1 MKSDFADTTDRSQL
15 YAKVRNSLLQL
26 SRLPADP
33 RHWRP
38 HLVVLAQGLG
48 EPLQLLEYAVLLG
61 GLHGIVSRV
70 GFLQGSLKD
79 AAARRHAELARVE
92 QLTAERA
99 PSIFNEVI
107 VAPDAEAAVP
117 VFLQAH
123 ALGPLKPNLAV
134 LAYPGDTVPT
144 GTLIGRLRAL
154 VGLEISCV
162 VLLNIAGRRL
172 LHNEPGRVDIWWRG
186 FANGSLMLI
195 LAHMLTLNPSWRKVR
210 VRILRIARTEA
221 ERQNAHDEL
230 KHLIEVS
237 RIDAEIRILVS
248 TDPFTHAMRKESRD
262 AAALFLG
269 FVLPDESQALVTSFE
284 STARALE
291 GMPPAFLTCTSG
303 AADLLA

>member
-1 MKSDFADTTDRSQL
+1 
-15 YAKVRNSLLQL
+15 
-26 SRLPADP
+26 
-33 RHWRP
+33 
-38 HLVVLAQGLG
+38 
-48 EPLQLLEYAVLLG
+48 
-61 GLHGIVSRV
+61 
-70 GFLQGSLKD
+70 
-79 AAARRHAELARVE
+79 
-92 QLTAERA
+92 
-99 PSIFNEVI
+99 
-107 VAPDAEAAVP
+107 
-117 VFLQAH
+117 
-123 ALGPLKPNLAV
+123 
-134 LAYPGDTVPT
+134 
-144 GTLIGRLRAL
+144 
-154 VGLEISCV
+154 
-162 VLLNIAGRRL
+162 
-172 LHNEPGRVDIWWRG
+172 
-186 FANGSLMLI
+186 MLI

-221 ERQNAHDEL
+221 ERQNAHGEL